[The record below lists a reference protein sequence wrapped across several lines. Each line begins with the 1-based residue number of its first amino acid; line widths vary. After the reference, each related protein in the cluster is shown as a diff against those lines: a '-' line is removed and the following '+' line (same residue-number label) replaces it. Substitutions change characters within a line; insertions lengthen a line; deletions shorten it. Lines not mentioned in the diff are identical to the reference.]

1 MTVLGNVTQLHVSQL
16 SSPVHPEILFFLQ
29 TVKSETSVHSC
40 RCQEL
45 GIFSEGN
52 SSHQTSMIWKVKRKI
67 NGHSNVQIYC
77 HKQQMIGISSP
88 HLWSWAPQTTACR
101 CRHGCQTRLQ
111 PGRSRSDQR
120 PETSPERETNTNQF
134 QEKVQKRKLQKV
146 ECCSAEMSFHLV
158 TGSWWRGQRFF

>member
-1 MTVLGNVTQLHVSQL
+1 MTVLGNVTQLHLSQL
-16 SSPVHPEILFFLQ
+16 SSPVHPELLFFLQ
-29 TVKSETSVHSC
+29 AVKSETSVHSC

-52 SSHQTSMIWKVKRKI
+52 SSHQTSMVWKVNRNI
-67 NGHSNVQIYC
+67 YGHLNIQIYC

-120 PETSPERETNTNQF
+120 PETSPERETKTNQF
-134 QEKVQKRKLQKV
+134 EKKSPEKKTTKSRVLQLR
-146 ECCSAEMSFHLV
+146 SAFSL
-158 TGSWWRGQRFF
+158 GYRQLRGQRFS